1 MESVAK
7 KLLLLIA
14 LVASGLSRLVAVFF
28 MFLSKTCANYL
39 PVSDES
45 NHEKV
50 YIILADWEIHASTL

>member
-14 LVASGLSRLVAVFF
+14 LVASGLSRLAAVFLCF
-28 MFLSKTCANYL
+28 SAKRANYL
-39 PVSDES
+39 PASDES

-50 YIILADWEIHASTL
+50 YIILVDWEIHASTL